1 MASLAVPL
9 IQLYT
14 SSGPSS
20 LNQAFSQFM
29 EYKTRV
35 PVCGAILLSE
45 DWTEVRT
52 IIRSNYASHGL
63 EQFANDAQCVLVK
76 GWGKGASWTFPKG
89 KINKNE
95 DQRDCALREVLE
107 ETGFDAHDLLPKDS
121 KDFFELTDR
130 EQKSRLYVV
139 PGVPRDTKFE
149 TRTRREIS
157 RIEWFKLGDLPTAKN
172 PKVPSSELGGRF
184 YRVTPFMMRLRRWI
198 QANKRSHP
206 KRPNQQSPMPGH
218 KDSGTSVNM
227 DELFGT
233 ATPPPK
239 PAGTQKPG
247 LIALPP
253 SAMRQ
258 LSSNKM
264 KQPKDDVSAPPTRS
278 SAPELANSKSSDDS
292 KQQLLLSLLHG
303 SHPLPA
309 PPPSDQQPRIDGSA
323 ALRALLGAH
332 SKRSEPSNPTQSQT
346 HNTNSLLS
354 LLQASKPPPK
364 EPVETHP
371 MPYLRSPTSTG
382 MQSLTPGSSV
392 DKQSSN
398 DREQHVANRLPS
410 LIVGP
415 NGSSGPSQ
423 PESKPDLPIVTG
435 STPTSVPPA
444 QTPAPATTTPF
455 NPVSRPGMFPFS
467 HTMIQ
472 SSPSSWSGNSYIPQP
487 QNAPVP
493 TSGAV
498 SSTLADATTSAVPTA
513 PAAPSNRQQQAL
525 LSALLGSSKP
535 QATSAHSTPSSP
547 AVRTFSSHA
556 SNMPAPANVPQ
567 GPCNAPLP
575 APVTTPAPIPSDSGN
590 AMNLLNILNRPPT
603 STPMRDSHAPA
614 SAAVPTSGAQNT
626 SNSLLATLLHGK
638 RP

>member
-14 SSGPSS
+14 SSGSSS

-258 LSSNKM
+258 LSS
-264 KQPKDDVSAPPTRS
+264 DR
-278 SAPELANSKSSDDS
+278 KS
-292 KQQLLLSLLHG
+292 
-303 SHPLPA
+303 
-309 PPPSDQQPRIDGSA
+309 
-323 ALRALLGAH
+323 
-332 SKRSEPSNPTQSQT
+332 
-346 HNTNSLLS
+346 
-354 LLQASKPPPK
+354 
-364 EPVETHP
+364 V
-371 MPYLRSPTSTG
+371 
-382 MQSLTPGSSV
+382 V
-392 DKQSSN
+392 
-398 DREQHVANRLPS
+398 
-410 LIVGP
+410 
-415 NGSSGPSQ
+415 
-423 PESKPDLPIVTG
+423 
-435 STPTSVPPA
+435 
-444 QTPAPATTTPF
+444 
-455 NPVSRPGMFPFS
+455 
-467 HTMIQ
+467 
-472 SSPSSWSGNSYIPQP
+472 
-487 QNAPVP
+487 
-493 TSGAV
+493 
-498 SSTLADATTSAVPTA
+498 
-513 PAAPSNRQQQAL
+513 
-525 LSALLGSSKP
+525 
-535 QATSAHSTPSSP
+535 
-547 AVRTFSSHA
+547 
-556 SNMPAPANVPQ
+556 
-567 GPCNAPLP
+567 
-575 APVTTPAPIPSDSGN
+575 
-590 AMNLLNILNRPPT
+590 
-603 STPMRDSHAPA
+603 
-614 SAAVPTSGAQNT
+614 
-626 SNSLLATLLHGK
+626 
-638 RP
+638 